1 MILIILALLFG
12 IVVLAFLI
20 RSNVRK
26 KPVRDSIIYKILK
39 ILILAEAAVF
49 VVLFVIVLIKTLMS

>member
-26 KPVRDSIIYKILK
+26 KPVRDSILYKILK

-49 VVLFVIVLIKTLMS
+49 VVLFVIVLIKTIMS

>member
-26 KPVRDSIIYKILK
+26 KSVRDSIIYKILK

-49 VVLFVIVLIKTLMS
+49 VVLFVIVLIKTIMS

>member
-26 KPVRDSIIYKILK
+26 KTVRDSIIYKILK

-49 VVLFVIVLIKTLMS
+49 VVLFVIVLIKTIMS

>member
-39 ILILAEAAVF
+39 ILILAEAAVV
-49 VVLFVIVLIKTLMS
+49 VVLFVIVLIKTIMS

>member
-20 RSNVRK
+20 RSSVRK

-49 VVLFVIVLIKTLMS
+49 VVLFVIVLIKTIMS

>member
-12 IVVLAFLI
+12 IVLLAFLI

-49 VVLFVIVLIKTLMS
+49 VVLFVIVLIKTIMS

>member
-39 ILILAEAAVF
+39 ILILVEAAVF
-49 VVLFVIVLIKTLMS
+49 VVLFVIVLIKTIMS

>member
-39 ILILAEAAVF
+39 ILIMVEAVAF
-49 VVLFVIVLIKTLMS
+49 VAIFVIVLIKTIMS

>member
-39 ILILAEAAVF
+39 IQILAEAAVF
-49 VVLFVIVLIKTLMS
+49 VVLFVIVLIKTIMS

>member
-1 MILIILALLFG
+1 MILIILAVLFG

-49 VVLFVIVLIKTLMS
+49 VVLFVIVLIKTIMS

>member
-12 IVVLAFLI
+12 IVVLALLI
-20 RSNVRK
+20 RSTVKNNK
-26 KPVRDSIIYKILK
+26 LHNSILYKILK

-49 VVLFVIVLIKTLMS
+49 VVLFVIVLIKTIMS

>member
-49 VVLFVIVLIKTLMS
+49 VVLFVIVLIKTIMS

>member
-1 MILIILALLFG
+1 MVLIILALLFG

-49 VVLFVIVLIKTLMS
+49 VVLFVIVLIKTIMS

>member
-12 IVVLAFLI
+12 LVVLAFLI

-49 VVLFVIVLIKTLMS
+49 VVLFVIVLIKTIMS

>member
-1 MILIILALLFG
+1 MILIILALLFD

-49 VVLFVIVLIKTLMS
+49 VVLFVIVLIKTIMS

>member
-12 IVVLAFLI
+12 IVVLAFLF

-49 VVLFVIVLIKTLMS
+49 VVLFVIVLIKTIMS

>member
-12 IVVLAFLI
+12 IVVLAFFI

-49 VVLFVIVLIKTLMS
+49 VVLFVIVLIKTIMS